1 MKTNNEPTRRAFLQT
16 CAVGLGTAWLD
27 GAVPDSGDSAAAAP
41 SATSILRI
49 EPDRER
55 CWIPTLSWD
64 TEGGDR
70 FRRNLLRKDTGVGI
84 RIRTGGQSK
93 NGTDLPTVAS
103 VQDGGARYQIRAT
116 PESTIQWDINASPD
130 HLETSFSAAGSAT
143 LAPNSVE
150 LIFPFDPMVTPT
162 TVLPAD
168 WHDDGSFELP
178 LVISAPDFGQM
189 FLRASPASKI
199 RGRLEGS
206 RDNHFVNLSL
216 ELPQLDGNHKYTF
229 SLTPVTLAPP
239 QGLKDESLWRLAR
252 RGWFNAFQPSAR
264 WGEQNRPFSSPP
276 GILGNNVLSD
286 PCSLSLIFYADQMM
300 WTPTVAEG
308 ISVAPL
314 VRRAVEF
321 WLDQRTHTDGEVVG
335 YWDYTNFL
343 DANAGPVI
351 SAWDY
356 VEATSDLTWLEKRIG
371 RLEFVAEYLA
381 RRDQD
386 LDGIVEATQSG
397 NANTFFDPDRS
408 CTWFDGVNHGWKDA
422 YCNAEIYRAWRC
434 LAELESKLHREE
446 KRRRYAELADRLKAA
461 YARVLYNPQTGWIA
475 DWRSE
480 DGHFHDY
487 SSFVPTSMAI
497 EYGLVDLEQGRKM
510 VAKLWTRMQTS
521 GFTRYE
527 LGIPPN
533 FDPIHRSD
541 TCQGSGSWCPTRE
554 DGTDTFQRYQNGGIS
569 AGHTLHFLVA
579 NYLLGQGEKADQLL
593 RAMLSRQQGDGFQNG
608 VQNVMDKGI
617 DWTTWDGKPCGYEGY
632 LADVYYFL
640 MAVLLREPS
649 LRERFYRPLIA
660 G

>member
-1 MKTNNEPTRRAFLQT
+1 MKTNNAYEATRRAFLQT
-16 CAVGLGTAWLD
+16 CALGLGMAWLD
-27 GAVPDSGDSAAAAP
+27 GAFPSRGDSATPAP
-41 SATSILRI
+41 SATSILRV
-49 EPDRER
+49 EPDPER
-55 CWIPTLSWD
+55 CWVPALSWD
-64 TEGGDR
+64 TEGGER
-70 FRRNLLRKDTGVGI
+70 FHRNLLRKDTGLGI
-84 RIRTGGQSK
+84 RIRTGGQWK

-103 VQDGGARYQIRAT
+103 VRSGGARYQIRAT
-116 PESTIQWDINASPD
+116 PESTIQWDITASPD
-130 HLETSFSAAGSAT
+130 HLEMSLSAAGSET

-150 LIFPFDPMVTPT
+150 MVFPFDPMVTPT

-189 FLRASPASKI
+189 LLRVSPASKI

-206 RDNHFVNLSL
+206 RDNHFVDLIL
-216 ELPQLDGNHKYTF
+216 ELPQLDGDHKCTF
-229 SLTPVTLAPP
+229 SLTPVILAPP
-239 QGLKDESLWRLAR
+239 QGFQDESLWRLAR

-264 WGEQNRPFSSPP
+264 WGEQNRAFSSPP

-286 PCSLSLIFYADQMM
+286 PCSISLIFYADHML

-308 ISVAPL
+308 ISVAAL

-321 WLDQRTHTDGEVVG
+321 WLDQRTHTNGEVVG

-343 DANAGPVI
+343 DANAGPPI
-351 SAWDY
+351 CAWDY
-356 VEATSDLTWLEKRIG
+356 VEATGDLAWLEKRIS
-371 RLEFVAEYLA
+371 RLEFVADFLA

-386 LDGIVEATQSG
+386 FDGLVEATQTG
-397 NANTFFDPDRS
+397 NANTLVDPDRS

-446 KRRRYAELADRLKAA
+446 QRRRYAKLADRLKAA

-480 DGHFHDY
+480 DGHLHDY
-487 SSFVPTSMAI
+487 ASFVPSSMAI

-510 VAKLWTRMQTS
+510 VEKLWAKMQTA

-541 TCQGSGSWCPTRE
+541 CCQGSGSWCPT
-554 DGTDTFQRYQNGGIS
+554 
-569 AGHTLHFLVA
+569 
-579 NYLLGQGEKADQLL
+579 
-593 RAMLSRQQGDGFQNG
+593 
-608 VQNVMDKGI
+608 
-617 DWTTWDGKPCGYEGY
+617 P
-632 LADVYYFL
+632 
-640 MAVLLREPS
+640 
-649 LRERFYRPLIA
+649 
-660 G
+660 